1 MNSNK
6 PLSVNERHELHE
18 RYEILD
24 VNELNNIMIFTSII
38 DDEASVILN
47 SENQFNK
54 KSLHSID
61 P

>member
-6 PLSVNERHELHE
+6 PLSVNDRHERHEIH
-18 RYEILD
+18 EILD
-24 VNELNNIMIFTSII
+24 VNELIFTSIV
-38 DDEASVILN
+38 DDEESVILN

>member
-6 PLSVNERHELHE
+6 PLSVNERHEIHE
-18 RYEILD
+18 IHEILD
-24 VNELNNIMIFTSII
+24 VNELIFTSIR
-38 DDEASVILN
+38 DDEESVILN

>member
-6 PLSVNERHELHE
+6 PLAVNERYE
-18 RYEILD
+18 RYERHEILD